1 MRKEERETREEEPIY
16 ALVFHVLEIVFI
28 RRGYIAFD
36 LEISYDG
43 TNTTKLILVSW
54 LARRNI

>member
-16 ALVFHVLEIVFI
+16 ALVVHVLEV
-28 RRGYIAFD
+28 GTAFD